1 MQNALLQPQ
10 QSIFCTVPQITP
22 TLKEGDKALRR
33 EQAPALRVY
42 RRGDSRIAL
51 NNTNVKGR
59 VKTLPYKKRL

>member
-10 QSIFCTVPQITP
+10 QSIFYTA
-22 TLKEGDKALRR
+22 LKTNAVGADF
-33 EQAPALRVY
+33 P
-42 RRGDSRIAL
+42 SAL